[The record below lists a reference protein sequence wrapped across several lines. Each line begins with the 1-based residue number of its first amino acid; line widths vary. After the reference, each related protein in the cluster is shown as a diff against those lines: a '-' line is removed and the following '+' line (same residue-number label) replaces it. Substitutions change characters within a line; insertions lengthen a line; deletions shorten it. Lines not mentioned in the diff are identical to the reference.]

1 MEKIFT
7 SIRKIYSA
15 LGDDI
20 SKKIFIAQLNFSV
33 TGEVGFVRELPMRYR
48 NLNADIELFSKNM
61 KEHGADRLVV
71 FGAGA
76 NGVDLVRVHN
86 NLSFFCFVDNYKKET
101 IEETTG
107 VPIYSFSEY
116 KMKYGIANTKF
127 IIAVYRKDFVRDIF
141 HQLTEN
147 GVGQKDILYIADWRN
162 NNSQYFDLFVPHE
175 HETFVDCGCYD
186 GSTAFRFAGW
196 CAEGGF
202 TYDYIWS
209 FEPDERSYEKCKQ
222 TLQFLA
228 NCSLYPYGIS
238 DKNETVSFMANGYE
252 NAKIVKGNS
261 INQAQMRS
269 VEVKCLDEFLRNER
283 ITFIKMD
290 IEGAEYD
297 ALRGASSIIKEQKPR
312 LAISIYHKADHIVL
326 IPELLLTIRPDYK
339 FYIRH
344 YSLLANEIVLYAE

>member
-15 LGDDI
+15 LEDDI

-33 TGEVGFVRELPMRYR
+33 TGEVGFVRELSMRYR

-76 NGVDLVRVHN
+76 NGVDLARVHN

-107 VPIYSFSEY
+107 LPIYSLCEY
-116 KMKYGIANTKF
+116 KKKYGIANTKF
-127 IIAVYRKDFVRDIF
+127 IISVYRKDFVRDIF
-141 HQLTEN
+141 QQLTEN
-147 GVGQKDILYIADWRN
+147 GVEQKDILYIADWRN
-162 NNSQYFDLFVPHE
+162 NSSQYFDLFVPHE
-175 HETFVDCGCYD
+175 HETFVDCGSYD

-196 CAEGGF
+196 CAEGGYA
-202 TYDYIWS
+202 YDRIWS

-222 TLQFLA
+222 TLQLLA

-238 DKNETVSFMANGYE
+238 DKNETVSFLANGYE

-261 INQAQMRS
+261 INQAQMQS
-269 VEVKCLDEFLRNER
+269 VEVKCLDEFLKNER